1 MAIFKLLKRGF
12 RGIKMT
18 KEKNNQLNKLF
29 EEKLKS
35 IKTSMDYMNK
45 THNLKHAFEMEE
57 LFLNAIE
64 NHSKDQSSDRKINH
78 IETYDVVDKAY
89 RNLKIIDQFPDKKT
103 EINLIDMK
111 KDFFIRHFEKI
122 KVPIMPDEDT
132 QKSINKQHY
141 QLLAKRQNKL
151 QDLRASINSSA
162 VFARVF
168 CTYLARSDYP
178 KKNAFDLLPKEF
190 EHYFDEERNN
200 SLHLKGVKILDSIL
214 D

>member
-1 MAIFKLLKRGF
+1 M
-12 RGIKMT
+12 
-18 KEKNNQLNKLF
+18 
-29 EEKLKS
+29 S
-35 IKTSMDYMNK
+35 
-45 THNLKHAFEMEE
+45 
-57 LFLNAIE
+57 AIE
-64 NHSKDQSSDRKINH
+64 NYSKDQSSDRKINH
-78 IETYDVVDKAY
+78 IETYDVVDRAY
-89 RNLKIIDQFPDKKT
+89 RNLKIIDQFSGEKT
-103 EINLIDMK
+103 EQSLIDMK

-122 KVPIMPDEDT
+122 KIPIMPDEDT